1 MASFYYKGHGISDI
15 SLSYSVGGSCDA
27 AFRCPYCSKLLS
39 SADDTS
45 HLVHTVLTW
54 HQLLYPTTADD
65 AIRTALGRLGL
76 VFLFFFF
83 ARYTI
88 AILMVDFFVPSVGQ
102 RYTAVPI
109 NKLW

>member
-76 VFLFFFF
+76 VFLFFFS
-83 ARYTI
+83 RDT
-88 AILMVDFFVPSVGQ
+88 Q
-102 RYTAVPI
+102 
-109 NKLW
+109 